1 MSENEMIKRITI
13 DDVERRIAQYT
24 DDTQLMSEGDAISFE
39 QSISTVYTF
48 GTESGLTMNSCNTQ
62 AVLLWNRR
70 RSFTRYL
77 PHIEMDWN
85 KSKFKILGVWFILDL
100 TGCEEI
106 NYKIKF
112 FEMKMLFD
120 ICI

>member
-48 GTESGLTMNSCNTQ
+48 GTESGLTMNSCNTS
-62 AVLLWNRR
+62 
-70 RSFTRYL
+70 SFAL
-77 PHIEMDWN
+77 
-85 KSKFKILGVWFILDL
+85 K
-100 TGCEEI
+100 
-106 NYKIKF
+106 
-112 FEMKMLFD
+112 
-120 ICI
+120 